1 MSLRWP
7 FIQAL
12 VRRNRSASS
21 KALYNAPAEAF
32 VHCTG
37 PAPRTP
43 YSTPPALLYRRHS
56 LIRLFRFVLLRF
68 FSLSCN
74 CSLTTDELSCMSTGA
89 TTVAPELLQRRRQ
102 PAQTQL
108 QHEHHRRSL
117 AIKYGNDTHM
127 PPRIRYYYPTASAYV
142 HFPSISTAP
151 LNFFRASFSFS

>member
-1 MSLRWP
+1 M
-7 FIQAL
+7 
-12 VRRNRSASS
+12 
-21 KALYNAPAEAF
+21 YNAPAEAF

-43 YSTPPALLYRRHS
+43 YSTPPALLYRRRN

-89 TTVAPELLQRRRQ
+89 ATVAPEPLQRRRQ
-102 PAQTQL
+102 PAQTQP

-117 AIKYGNDTHM
+117 AIKYAKDTHT
-127 PPRIRYYYPTASAYV
+127 PPRIRYYYPTAGAYV
-142 HFPSISTAP
+142 YFLSISTAP
-151 LNFFRASFSFS
+151 LNFFRASFIFS

>member
-1 MSLRWP
+1 MRKVDPPSWSTARDLLNQRPRPPQRRPFTDSLVPLRWP

-12 VRRNRSASS
+12 VRRNRSASP

-43 YSTPPALLYRRHS
+43 YSTPPALLYRRCS
-56 LIRLFRFVLLRF
+56 LIRLFQFVLLRF

-89 TTVAPELLQRRRQ
+89 ATVAPEPLQQRQ
-102 PAQTQL
+102 QLAQT
-108 QHEHHRRSL
+108 
-117 AIKYGNDTHM
+117 
-127 PPRIRYYYPTASAYV
+127 
-142 HFPSISTAP
+142 
-151 LNFFRASFSFS
+151 